1 MLYKLKSLYVGG
13 VILDYRKRYDELSKD
28 PLINCSQSN
37 LRKYISILKEL
48 NYAWTDKANK
58 NLFLISKEYLKKEY
72 EVSRYS
78 HKIEVNQSNIGGCN
92 LEYVMK
98 GLSINENLERQKH
111 VITKKLRDEKYD
123 IVSTDKGQNYLD
135 EKRDKK
141 LLSFVKKD
149 YDNLIDKK
157 QKRYLK
163 DLSQFNFKG
172 INDTF
177 FPFQTLSRLGLSKC
191 VGRKSKA
198 TGTRLMTK
206 LKHMG
211 LIEKDDKNFVV
222 MEYNRSYEEYKQY
235 RFMFDELC
243 LDYKYKF
250 FISYNTRKRTIELRL
265 PNIIQTTL

>member
-1 MLYKLKSLYVGG
+1 MLYKLKSLYIGG
-13 VILDYRKRYDELSKD
+13 VILDYRKRYGELSKN
-28 PLINCSQSN
+28 PLIDCSESN
-37 LRKYISILKEL
+37 LRKYIKELKDL
-48 NYAWTDKANK
+48 NYAWTDSSNK

-78 HKIEVNQSNIGGCN
+78 HKIEVNQSNIGKSN

-98 GLSINENLERQKH
+98 ALSINENLERQKH

-123 IVSTDKGQNYLD
+123 MVSKDKGQNYLD

-149 YDNLIDKK
+149 YENVLNRK

-163 DLSQFNFKG
+163 DLSQLNFKG

-191 VGRKSKA
+191 IGRKSKS
-198 TGTRLMTK
+198 TGTRLMNK

-211 LIEKDDKNFVV
+211 LIEKDDKNKVIL
-222 MEYNRSYEEYKQY
+222 EYNRSYDEYKQY
-235 RFMFDELC
+235 RFMFDEIC

-250 FISYNTRKRTIELRL
+250 FISYNTRKRTIELNL